1 MGVVGARSVPHALAL
16 WLRWARDRIRVH
28 WALRFHFV
36 FGVPAHIVILVGA
49 RYRPKAVALT
59 FAFAPSRLIRLQRSF
74 AINQARWDEIFILF

>member
-28 WALRFHFV
+28 WALRFHLV
-36 FGVPAHIVILVGA
+36 FGVPACIMIVVGA

-59 FAFAPSRLIRLQRSF
+59 FAFAQSRLIRLQRTF
-74 AINQARWDEIFILF
+74 AVNEAHWGEISI